1 MNNPLKKEIER
12 LAHRILAQEEN
23 WDTAQLL
30 EQTELLFKQ
39 LIVPDHMEKQST
51 ESQQSSEVA
60 PLMETISELVTELPM
75 EEESAA
81 ISELFLEVAEP
92 EFVKKEQIQTN
103 PEEEAV
109 DIEAA
114 PAPPKNLND
123 VLGKGIQIGLNDRLA
138 FIKNLFDENAED
150 YQRVLS
156 QVQTYSSWEEAQQFI
171 AEMIKPEYN
180 NWEGRESFEERFLK
194 CIATKFN

>member
-1 MNNPLKKEIER
+1 MDNPLKKEIER

-23 WDTAQLL
+23 WDTTQLL
-30 EQTELLFKQ
+30 AQAELLFKQ
-39 LIVPDHMEKQST
+39 LIVLDHMEKQTT

-81 ISELFLEVAEP
+81 ISELFSEVAEP

-103 PEEEAV
+103 PEEEEAV

-138 FIKNLFDENAED
+138 FIKNLFDETRKIISGC
-150 YQRVLS
+150 YLK
-156 QVQTYSSWEEAQQFI
+156 F
-171 AEMIKPEYN
+171 KPIRLGKKHSN
-180 NWEGRESFEERFLK
+180 L
-194 CIATKFN
+194 